1 VVFYCLYRLIFNQI
15 CIFFPFLFY
24 VRISYLLSEIL
35 SALLLGHF
43 VELWFMLFC
52 PFFIVLQVVVVD
64 LEYNRICTSEEIPP
78 IPEPELSTLRGEIL
92 KLLYPN
98 VMGIDQMK
106 AGLVSSS
113 ELYFKGCNKPWGE
126 DHDLQLR

>member
-1 VVFYCLYRLIFNQI
+1 
-15 CIFFPFLFY
+15 
-24 VRISYLLSEIL
+24 LSEIL

-78 IPEPELSTLRGEIL
+78 IPEPELSSLRSEIL

-106 AGLVSSS
+106 AGLVNSS
-113 ELYFKGCNKPWGE
+113 EQYLKGCNKPWGE
-126 DHDLQLR
+126 DHDVQLR

>member
-1 VVFYCLYRLIFNQI
+1 
-15 CIFFPFLFY
+15 
-24 VRISYLLSEIL
+24 
-35 SALLLGHF
+35 
-43 VELWFMLFC
+43 MLFC

-113 ELYFKGCNKPWGE
+113 EQCFKGCNKPWGE